1 MHVALPMYIVGNDGN
16 MFSLFPTMKYITC
29 YRLYGLLTTK
39 FNKMIETTLLQQ
51 AIDKWGANAQIDMII
66 EECAELILALQKMKR
81 NYGKDFAQ
89 DEELLTSV
97 CDEVADVRI
106 MTEQAQ
112 LLFDKELIQ
121 ARVDYKMNRL
131 KDRLSEGVC

>member
-1 MHVALPMYIVGNDGN
+1 
-16 MFSLFPTMKYITC
+16 
-29 YRLYGLLTTK
+29 
-39 FNKMIETTLLQQ
+39 MIETTLLQQ

-81 NYGKDFAQ
+81 NYGKDFAH
-89 DEELLTSV
+89 DEELLKSV

-112 LLFDKELIQ
+112 LLFDKELIH

-131 KDRLSEGVC
+131 RERLGK

>member
-1 MHVALPMYIVGNDGN
+1 MYEVRVFFILRV
-16 MFSLFPTMKYITC
+16 T
-29 YRLYGLLTTK
+29 GLLINN

-66 EECAELILALQKMKR
+66 EECAELILTLQKMKR
-81 NYGKDFAQ
+81 NYGKDFAN

-106 MTEQAQ
+106 MTEQAH

-131 KDRLSEGVC
+131 RERLQK